1 MSVNLSI
8 KNVPEQIVDQLRQRA
23 RKHHRSL
30 QGELL
35 SIVEESVEQ
44 QKALTAR
51 EVWEEVQRTGLN
63 TPRESV
69 TMIRQDRDG
78 R

>member
-1 MSVNLSI
+1 MPVTLSI
-8 KNVPEQIVDQLRQRA
+8 KNVPDRIVKRLRNRA
-23 RKHHRSL
+23 TQHHRSL

-35 SIVEESVEQ
+35 SIIEESVEQ
-44 QKALTAR
+44 KTILTAKD
-51 EVWEEVQRTGLN
+51 VWEEVRRSGLK

-69 TMIRQDRDG
+69 TIIRQDRDG

>member
-1 MSVNLSI
+1 MSVTLSI
-8 KNVPEQIVDQLRQRA
+8 KNVPERIVKRLRNRA
-23 RKHHRSL
+23 TQHHRSL

-35 SIVEESVEQ
+35 SIIEESVE
-44 QKALTAR
+44 KKNILTAK
-51 EVWEEVQRTGLN
+51 EVWEEVQGTGLK

-69 TMIRQDRDG
+69 TIIRQDRDG